1 MGWLQ
6 GAMIDGGKISPNDLN
21 IIRTADTPEQA
32 VEIIVEASEVRN
44 GAGDSGGDRRPAARS

>member
-6 GAMIDGGKISPNDLN
+6 GAMIDEGKISPEDLD

-32 VEIIVEASEVRN
+32 VEIIVEAHEARN
-44 GAGDSGGDRRPAARS
+44 GAGESGGDRRPAARS